1 VKGTKLKKVRIRV
14 KRNRPDPG
22 ASPGLFRIGEQ
33 SPATEIR
40 AVTYSP
46 AFCTE
51 TELSVQNPVDR
62 LVAGLAADSGSRVW
76 IDICG
81 FRDEHLIQ
89 SVLSAFSIHLLAVSD
104 LFNSPQRPKCDDY
117 DSFLLIIAHTV
128 SEKTDSQSRPEM
140 TQIGI
145 LISGQAV
152 ITIRETAREVFDPV
166 LVRLRSGKGLIR
178 SAGPGYLAY
187 AILDSLVDRY
197 FPLTDQYMDLLMMLE
212 TEAIARSTP
221 RQLQSVHALKAEL
234 IELRRFIL
242 PLKDVVNTLIRNDH
256 HWFSPEVKLYLR
268 DTHDHMLEI
277 SDLMETLRELS
288 VSVMDLTTSSISNKM
303 NDRMKVLTIITTIFT
318 PLTFLAG
325 IYGMNFSRMAQ
336 PSPDYPMNMP
346 ELYLPWGYPAAL
358 GFMLVLAAGML
369 SVFWWRGWFDRGR

>member
-1 VKGTKLKKVRIRV
+1 MKAVKLKKARIRV

-22 ASPGLFRIGEQ
+22 SSPGLFRIGEQ

-46 AFCTE
+46 AFCSE
-51 TELSVQNPVDR
+51 TEITVQNPVDR
-62 LVAGLAADSGSRVW
+62 LVAGLSAETGSRVW

-81 FRDEHLIQ
+81 FRDEPLVR

-117 DSFLLIIAHTV
+117 GSFLLIIAHTV
-128 SEKTDSQSRPEM
+128 SEKPDSQSRPEM
-140 TQIGI
+140 TQVGI
-145 LISGQAV
+145 LVTGQAV

-166 LVRLRSGKGLIR
+166 LVRLQSGKGLIR

-197 FPLTDQYMDLLMMLE
+197 FPLTDQYMDLLLALE
-212 TEAIARSTP
+212 TEAIARSTHQ
-221 RQLQSVHALKAEL
+221 QLQSVHALKAEL

-242 PLKDVVNTLIRNDH
+242 PLKDVVSTLIRNDH
-256 HWFSPEVKLYLR
+256 RWFPPEIKLYLR

-277 SDLMETLRELS
+277 SDLMEMLRDLS

-303 NDRMKVLTIITTIFT
+303 NDRMKVLTIITTVFT

-325 IYGMNFSRMAQ
+325 LYGMNFSPMAQ
-336 PSPDYPMNMP
+336 PSPDNPMNMP
-346 ELYLPWGYPAAL
+346 ELFLPWGYPAVL
-358 GFMLVLAAGML
+358 SVMLLLAAGML